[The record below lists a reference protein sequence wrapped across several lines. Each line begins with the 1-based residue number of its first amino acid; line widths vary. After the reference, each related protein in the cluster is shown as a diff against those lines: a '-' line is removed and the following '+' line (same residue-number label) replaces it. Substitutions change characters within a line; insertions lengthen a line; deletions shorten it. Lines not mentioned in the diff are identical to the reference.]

1 MPSVFV
7 GLVTI
12 VVFALLV
19 LLVSKLSDGG
29 KVEVA
34 QQSGDQPPSAADLRV
49 QEAETLSTYG
59 WVDQE
64 KGTVR
69 IPVERATELVIEE
82 LNQ

>member
-1 MPSVFV
+1 MPSILV
-7 GLVTI
+7 GSATI
-12 VVFALLV
+12 VAFALIV
-19 LLVSKLSDGG
+19 LLANKLSDDG

-34 QQSGDQPPSAADLRV
+34 QESGDQPPTAADLRV
-49 QEAETLSTYG
+49 QEAETLTTYG